1 MALET
6 DAGPRIL
13 VYGVTGS
20 GKTTLARRLGEA
32 LDVPWFEADQLTWL
46 PDWTEVSLE
55 SQQAAISKVC
65 AQERWVLDTAYGKWR
80 EIPLARATLIVALDY
95 PRWVSLGRLIR
106 RTARRVRSGELCC
119 NGNRE
124 TLRTALGHNGIIF
137 WHFKSFRSKQRRI
150 REMQTS
156 DTPVVVIRSSQ
167 ELGAFVESIRAKVP
181 LPSANRHL

>member
-1 MALET
+1 MET
-6 DAGPRIL
+6 ETGPRVL

-32 LDVPWFEADQLTWL
+32 LGVPWFEADQLTWL
-46 PDWTEVSLE
+46 PNWKEVTLE
-55 SQQAAISKVC
+55 DQQTAITAVC
-65 AQERWVLDTAYGKWR
+65 ARDRWVLDTAYGKWR
-80 EIPLARATLIVALDY
+80 HIPLARATLIVALDY

-106 RTARRVRSGELCC
+106 RTARRVHSGEPCC

-150 REMQTS
+150 REMQGS
-156 DTPVVVIRSSQ
+156 DIPVVVIRSSR
-167 ELGAFVESIRAKVP
+167 ELEAFVDSINAQVP